1 VIRLPRGQS
10 FRAGAPSGARA
21 MSGRTKVWRV
31 DPENPDRQAIR
42 EAAEVLRRGGLVAF
56 PTETVY
62 GLGAVIRLRD
72 SVRRIFEVKGRPP
85 DNPLIV
91 HISSLDQLREVASAV
106 PERALRLAE
115 VFWPGPLTLVLPRGD
130 VPDEVTAGLPKV
142 AVRMP
147 AHAVALALIE
157 EAGAPLAAPSANLS
171 GRPSPTS
178 AEHVLR
184 DLGGKIEGVL
194 DAGETLYGV
203 ESTIVDLTADPPIL
217 LRPGAMPVEKIEEV
231 LGERVVI
238 PSFARGLGEAE
249 RALAPGMKYRHYAPQ
264 AAMLVVEAD
273 DYSDLRRLAAA
284 VREAALAKAAEGLKV
299 CVLCTEETLPL
310 YAGLG
315 AGVALKCLG
324 SRRNLFTVAR
334 NLFKALRDVDDEGF
348 DLVVAEGFEE
358 RGLGLTIMNRL
369 RKASGFN
376 IVRV

>member
-1 VIRLPRGQS
+1 
-10 FRAGAPSGARA
+10 
-21 MSGRTKVWRV
+21 M
-31 DPENPDRQAIR
+31 DPEHPDRRLIK
-42 EAAEVLRRGGLVAF
+42 EAAEVLRRGGLIAF

-62 GLGAVIRLRD
+62 GLGALIHLRD
-72 SVRRIFEVKGRPP
+72 AVRRIFEVKGRPP

-91 HISSLDQLREVASAV
+91 HVASLDQLREVAIDV
-106 PERALRLAE
+106 PRKALKLAE
-115 VFWPGPLTLVLPRGD
+115 AFWPGPLTLVLPKSGS

-157 EAGAPLAAPSANLS
+157 EAGAPVAAPSANLS

-184 DLGGKIEGVL
+184 DLGGRIEGVL

-203 ESTIVDLTADPPIL
+203 ESTIVDLTVSPPAL
-217 LRPGAMPVEKIEEV
+217 LRPGAMPIEKVEEV
-231 LGERVVI
+231 LGEKVAI
-238 PSFARGLGEAE
+238 PDFARGLEEAE
-249 RALAPGMKYRHYAPQ
+249 RALAPGIRYRHYAPQ
-264 AAMLVVEAD
+264 AVLLVIEAS
-273 DYSDLRRLAAA
+273 DYGDLRRLAEV
-284 VREAALAKAAEGLKV
+284 VRRTALAKAAEGLKV

-310 YAGLG
+310 YAGLE
-315 AGVALKCLG
+315 ASVALKCLG

-334 NLFKALRDVDDEGF
+334 NLFKALRSIDDEGF
-348 DLVVAEGFEE
+348 EFAIAEGFEE
-358 RGLGLTIMNRL
+358 RGLGLAIMNRL